1 MTIGTFSFFHTTLP
15 VTTMFASTLD
25 IAQELLK
32 FSEQDSYGDFS
43 SCLNEITGTYTI
55 LDNGVSMSTVEF
67 DSNNR
72 LHITKPRET
81 SHGEWRKLNAV
92 LFAIGEKEEYDKK
105 LREWKIN
112 QVGEGNSFT
121 EPNPP
126 TRDILCVTID
136 EQRYYLLPFFKM
148 HGIYG
153 FVKFDIP
160 PREWTAT
167 ENECVFLIKKKHQGT
182 YRLYDRD
189 VPRTWD
195 DARELLTAIH
205 EVTPR
210 EKTLANPY
218 NATKTG
224 CWYYI
229 IAIILGILTF
239 CKFSQG
245 YYKPAMGSM
254 FLDLGLGYLL
264 SEALV
269 SAIHFLC
276 LIIFFVAAP
285 QLHKRIVIPY
295 FIRKKEESLINFYNR
310 YRSSEARLTRA
321 YRILQNRMYCT
332 EAKKMKLSF
341 PIICIIFFYILCLF
355 SLISYG
361 NITLWDDAHKQYT
374 AQVEKTRQEEQSRQQ
389 AIEDEKLRKIEE
401 LNAETRRKNAERA
414 ARKQQAKKS
423 TNTSTSTSTSTNT
436 NTNTNTRYR
445 YEDDPFGT
453 NASPTTDIELPA
465 TPVDKVKHIAITP
478 KEGGKRGY
486 SQDYI
491 NGERYLAQ
499 GKLLEA
505 IYWYQRSAER
515 DYEFAQQALGRIYE
529 TKETVR
535 NYKLAHHYYTLAS
548 TKGVAYSHYRLG
560 YLYEKGLGCTQNS
573 QQALDHYYIAA
584 CANMPAAEAA
594 YKRLGGKK
602 STTYGSPTSSTTT
615 TKQTAKATRP
625 KTIQAPT
632 TTSEATPTQAPKATS
647 EATPP
652 QASSTK
658 GSSASAKQPVRIVDI
673 NDESLLMPFT
683 FVDRYPPTAED
694 ELNYQAGLAHMK
706 QKDYNNA
713 FQSLFDAAYNGY
725 DKAQF
730 ELGKLYMDGA
740 PGFPKNT
747 RTALYWLRRAAEQ
760 EHPMALTRAAYIYLN
775 DSKYKDDYRAFQC
788 ASKASNLGN
797 SSGYYYLANCYEF
810 GIGTKIDLNMASY
823 YYKRAYDKG
832 ISDAKKGYDRVRMK
846 QGKF

>member
-1 MTIGTFSFFHTTLP
+1 
-15 VTTMFASTLD
+15 MFTSTLD
-25 IAQELLK
+25 IAQELHK
-32 FSEQDSYGDFS
+32 FSQQDPFGDFS
-43 SCLNEITGTYTI
+43 ACLKEITGTYTI
-55 LDNGVSMSTVEF
+55 LDNGVSMGTVEF
-67 DSNNR
+67 APNYR

-121 EPNPP
+121 QPNPP
-126 TRDILCVTID
+126 TRDILCITVG

-160 PREWTAT
+160 PSEWTAT
-167 ENECVFLIKKKHQGT
+167 ENECVFLIKKKHQGN

-195 DARELLTAIH
+195 DARDLITTIH
-205 EVTPR
+205 EVIPK
-210 EKTLANPY
+210 EKFLSNPY
-218 NATKTG
+218 NATKIG

-229 IAIILGILTF
+229 IAIIVGILTF

-269 SAIHFLC
+269 SYIHFLC
-276 LIIFFVAAP
+276 LTIFFVAAP
-285 QLHKRIVIPY
+285 QLHSRIVTPY
-295 FIRKKEESLINFYNR
+295 FIRKKEESLIHFYNR

-341 PIICIIFFYILCLF
+341 PIICIIFFYILCLC
-355 SLISYG
+355 SLISHG
-361 NITLWDDAHKQYT
+361 NSPLWDDAHKQYT
-374 AQVEKTRQEEQSRQQ
+374 AQVEKSRQEEQARQQ
-389 AIEDEKLRKIEE
+389 TIEDEKLRKIEE

-414 ARKQQAKKS
+414 ARKQANASNSTASSAQSTQAAKTS
-423 TNTSTSTSTSTNT
+423 TNTSTS
-436 NTNTNTRYR
+436 TRYR

-453 NASPTTDIELPA
+453 NSSPTTDIKLPA

-478 KEGGKRGY
+478 KEGGPRGY

-491 NGERYLAQ
+491 NGERYLSE

-535 NYKLAHHYYTLAS
+535 NYKLAYHYYTLAS
-548 TKGVAYSHYRLG
+548 AKGLAYSHYRLG
-560 YLYEKGLGCTQNS
+560 CLYEKGLGCTQDT
-573 QQALDHYYIAA
+573 QHALDHYYTAA
-584 CANMPAAEAA
+584 CTNMPAAEAA

-602 STTYGSPTSSTTT
+602 DITYVSTTSSTTT
-615 TKQTAKATRP
+615 TKSTTKTATKTTATQTAA
-625 KTIQAPT
+625 T
-632 TTSEATPTQAPKATS
+632 TTATTTQP
-647 EATPP
+647 TPP
-652 QASSTK
+652 QASSAK
-658 GSSASAKQPVRIVDI
+658 SSTSSKQAARIVDI
-673 NDESLLMPFT
+673 NDESLLLPLTFT
-683 FVDRYPPTAED
+683 DRYQLTAED
-694 ELNYQAGLAHMK
+694 ELNYQAGLAHLK

-713 FQSLFDAAYNGY
+713 FQSLFDAAYNGH

-760 EHPMALTRAAYIYLN
+760 EHSMALTRAAYIYLN
-775 DSKYKDDYRAFQC
+775 DLKYKNDYRAFQC
-788 ASKASNLGN
+788 ASKAANLGN
-797 SSGYYYLANCYEF
+797 SSGYYYVANCYEF

-832 ISDAKKGYDRVRMK
+832 ISAAKEGYDRVRLK
-846 QGKF
+846 QGSIEL